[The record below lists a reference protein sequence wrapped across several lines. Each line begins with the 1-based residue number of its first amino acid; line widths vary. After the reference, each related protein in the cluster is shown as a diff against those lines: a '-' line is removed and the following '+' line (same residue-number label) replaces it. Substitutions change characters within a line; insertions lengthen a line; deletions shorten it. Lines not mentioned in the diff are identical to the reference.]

1 MIIKNSITK
10 SATLI
15 VTSAIEKRLNNFNY
29 KVMILKRDKKMKVA
43 PNFHVFPGKKIIFN
57 Y

>member
-1 MIIKNSITK
+1 MIIKNTITK

-15 VTSAIEKRLNNFNY
+15 VTSAIESRLNNFNY

-43 PNFHVFPGKKIIFN
+43 PNFHVFPGKIIFFN
-57 Y
+57 